1 MVNGVARE
9 AEEERRA
16 ERGGRPRGIKREREV
31 DEIGNTSERE
41 DETRSE
47 K

>member
-1 MVNGVARE
+1 MVNEWQGKRRK
-9 AEEERRA
+9 RRA